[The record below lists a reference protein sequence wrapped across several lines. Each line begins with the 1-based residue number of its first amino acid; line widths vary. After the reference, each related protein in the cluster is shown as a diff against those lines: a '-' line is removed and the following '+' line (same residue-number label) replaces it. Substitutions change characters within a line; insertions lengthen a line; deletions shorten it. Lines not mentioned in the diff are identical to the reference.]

1 MGSSTPVPKYKGA
14 NYTNL
19 GQALSQGSN
28 LMPQGYEFL
37 QNIVHSRDYGVP
49 DYVKNIYDKQGRGAI
64 GGALS
69 EGKQALKESLT
80 GTGQNIPLSA
90 MLKGQ
95 NLLQTDANK
104 SLNDLN
110 NKLGLLNYQ
119 ANQDSVRNYLG
130 LMGIGA
136 DITGQKAMFDA
147 NQANSRNQYN
157 LQEYD
162 INESNRFKIGDA
174 LGALIGA
181 GSNVASV
188 GVSRKK

>member
-1 MGSSTPVPKYKGA
+1 MGSSTEVPKYRGA
-14 NYTNL
+14 SYTNL
-19 GQALSQGSN
+19 GQAFSQGSA

-37 QNIVHSRDYGVP
+37 QNVVHSRDYGVP
-49 DYVKNIYDKQGRGAI
+49 DYVKDIYNKQGRGAI
-64 GGALS
+64 GGALN